1 MINNQEIDIE
11 DIKQKLVDAMQS
23 TGLSAEVFGYLG
35 EMADDVIRD
44 KTLYPKFVTEM
55 VISGLA
61 ERDDFSKNIDYQ
73 ALVVFSTLGKVAKTL
88 GAQNTQERT

>member
-44 KTLYPKFVTEM
+44 KTLYPKFVTEI

>member
-44 KTLYPKFVTEM
+44 KTLCPKFVTEM
-55 VISGLA
+55 VINGLA

-88 GAQNTQERT
+88 DAQNTQERT